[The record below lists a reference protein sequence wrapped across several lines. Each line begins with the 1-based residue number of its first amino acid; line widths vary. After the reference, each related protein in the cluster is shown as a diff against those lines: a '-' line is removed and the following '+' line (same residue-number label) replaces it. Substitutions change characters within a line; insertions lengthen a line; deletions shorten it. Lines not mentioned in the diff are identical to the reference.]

1 MNLPAFFIRRPV
13 ATILLT
19 IGLAIAGLVAFPLLP
34 VAPLPNVD
42 IPTIFVQAQMPGASP
57 ETMATSV
64 ATPLERHLGTIA
76 NVTEMTSR
84 SSQGSTF
91 IVLQFGLSRDINGA
105 ARDVEAA
112 INAARADLP
121 AGLRSNPSYRKL
133 NPAAFPVLILSLTSR
148 TLTPGQIYNS
158 ASNIIQQKLSQI
170 SGIGQVELGG
180 SSLPAVR
187 VDLNPL
193 MLFKYGIGLEDVRA
207 AIASANANAPKGA
220 VAQGTKKFEIYSN
233 DRASRAAQFR
243 NLIIAYRNNAPV
255 RLSDVAHVYDGV
267 EDVHN
272 LGMTNNQPAV
282 LVILFGQPGA
292 NIINTVDKVKKE
304 LPALAAALPPSVRIH
319 IVSDRTPS
327 IRASLIDV
335 ESAMGISVMLVILV
349 VFFFLRNGRAAIIP
363 TVAVPLSLI
372 GTFAV
377 MYAFGFSLDNL
388 SLMALT
394 VATGFVVD
402 DAIVVLENVT
412 RHIEDG
418 MPRFEAAVKGAG
430 EVSFTVLAMSLSL
443 IAVFLPVVLMGGLP
457 GRFFHEFGIT
467 LSASILISLVVSLTT
482 TPMLCAWLD
491 LKPGHGSTEGR
502 LGRLAEAIYVKAH
515 RAYERSLGWALRYPG
530 TIMIVLAVTI
540 VLNFYL
546 FVVVPKSFIPSEDTG
561 MIRGGIVADQN
572 ISFQLMSKKFRTFM
586 RLIREDKAVA
596 HVTGFIGGG
605 AGPVGGATNTGRVFI
620 QLKPQSERGGLSTNQ
635 VAERLRSRLMRV
647 AGARIYLVGA
657 SDVRA
662 GGREGNGAY
671 QYTLEADRLSTL
683 NQWLPKITN
692 ALKQVPQLQDV
703 NTDHQAGGLQ
713 VNVDVNRATASRL
726 GVSLMQIDNTLY
738 DAFGQRPVSTIYQ
751 NDNTYHVVMAV
762 EHQFWQSPQML
773 RDIYIS
779 TSGGA
784 ISGSA
789 ATAAAAGTVVLQGA
803 GSGVSSIASAA
814 VRNAQLNAISTSA
827 QGGISTGSALSTSA
841 EQMVPLATLSHLS
854 YSTAPLQVNHQGPF
868 VATTF
873 SFNLPPHVS
882 LGEATTAIDR
892 TMARLHVPISIH
904 GGFAG
909 TAAEF
914 RSSLGDEPLLLLA
927 AILAVYLVL
936 GILYESYIHPLTI
949 LSTLPS
955 AGVGALLALLLFHID
970 FSLISLIGVLLLI
983 GIVKKNAIMMIDFA
997 LVAERELSLSPKEA
1011 IYTACLKRFR
1021 PILMTTF
1028 AAILGAVPLAIGF
1041 GTGSELRQP
1050 LGVAIV
1056 GGLIVSQLLTLYT
1069 TPVIYLYLDR
1079 FRLWTQR
1086 RWAGFYGRFV
1096 DA

>member
-19 IGLAIAGLVAFPLLP
+19 IGLAIAGLAAFPLLP
-34 VAPLPNVD
+34 VAPLPDVD

-76 NVTEMTSR
+76 DVTEMTSR

-105 ARDVEAA
+105 ARDVQAA

-121 AGLRSNPSYRKL
+121 SGLRSNPTYRKL
-133 NPAAFPVLILSLTSR
+133 NPAAFPVLILSLTSK

-187 VDLNPL
+187 IDLNPL
-193 MLFKYGIGLEDVRA
+193 KLFKYGIGLEDVRA
-207 AIASANANAPKGA
+207 AIAGANANAPKGA
-220 VAQGTKKFEIYSN
+220 VVQGADKYEIYTN
-233 DRASRAAQFR
+233 DRASQADQFR

-255 RLSDVAHVYDGV
+255 RLSDVAHVYNGV
-267 EDVHN
+267 EDIRN
-272 LGMTNNQPAV
+272 LGMTNNEPAV
-282 LVILFGQPGA
+282 LVILFRQPGA
-292 NIINTVDKVKKE
+292 NIIKTVDAVKKE
-304 LPALAAALPPSVRIH
+304 LPGLKAALPPSVTFH
-319 IVSDRTPS
+319 IVSDRTTT
-327 IRASLIDV
+327 IRTSLIDV
-335 ESAMGISVMLVILV
+335 ESAMGISVVLVILV

-377 MYAFGFSLDNL
+377 MYAFGFTLDNL

-402 DAIVVLENVT
+402 DAIVVLENVA

-418 MPRFEAAVKGAG
+418 MPRFEAALKGAG
-430 EVSFTVLAMSLSL
+430 EVSFTVLSMSLSL

-467 LSASILISLVVSLTT
+467 LSASIVISLVVSLTT

-491 LKPGHGSTEGR
+491 MAPGHGASEGR
-502 LGRLAEAIYVKAH
+502 LGRIAEGIYVVAH

-546 FVVVPKSFIPSEDTG
+546 FVVIPKSFMPSEDTG
-561 MIRGGIVADQN
+561 MIEGGIVADQD
-572 ISFQLMSKKFRTFM
+572 ISFQLMSKKFKTFM
-586 RLIREDKAVA
+586 KLISEDPAVA
-596 HVTGFIGGG
+596 NVTGFTGGSGPRGGG
-605 AGPVGGATNTGRVFI
+605 TNSGHVFI
-620 QLKPQSERGGLSTNQ
+620 QLKPLSERHGLSTNA
-635 VAERLRSRLMRV
+635 VAQRLRGKLMQV

-662 GGREGNGAY
+662 GGRQGNGAY

-683 NQWLPKITN
+683 NTWVPRITD
-692 ALKQVPQLQDV
+692 ALKKVPQLQDV
-703 NTDHQAGGLQ
+703 NSDHQAGGLQ
-713 VNVDVNRATASRL
+713 VNVDVDRTTASRL
-726 GVSLMQIDNTLY
+726 GVSLSQIDNTLY

-762 EHQFWQSPQML
+762 EPRFWQSPSML
-773 RDIYIS
+773 RNIYVS

-789 ATAAAAGTVVLQGA
+789 STAAAAGTVVLP
-803 GSGVSSIASAA
+803 GSTSTAASVASDA
-814 VRNAQLNAISTSA
+814 VRNARLNAISTSA
-827 QGGISTGSALSTSA
+827 QGGISTGAALSTSV
-841 EQMVPLATLSHLS
+841 ERVVPLAALSHLS
-854 YSTAPLQVNHQGPF
+854 YSTAPLSVSHQGPF

-882 LGEATTAIDR
+882 LGEATAAINR
-892 TMARLHVPISIH
+892 TMARLHVPISVH
-904 GGFAG
+904 GEFAG
-909 TAAEF
+909 TAAVF
-914 RSSLGDEPLLLLA
+914 RTSLGDEPLLILS
-927 AILAVYLVL
+927 AILAVYL
-936 GILYESYIHPLTI
+936 
-949 LSTLPS
+949 
-955 AGVGALLALLLFHID
+955 
-970 FSLISLIGVLLLI
+970 
-983 GIVKKNAIMMIDFA
+983 
-997 LVAERELSLSPKEA
+997 
-1011 IYTACLKRFR
+1011 
-1021 PILMTTF
+1021 
-1028 AAILGAVPLAIGF
+1028 
-1041 GTGSELRQP
+1041 
-1050 LGVAIV
+1050 
-1056 GGLIVSQLLTLYT
+1056 
-1069 TPVIYLYLDR
+1069 
-1079 FRLWTQR
+1079 
-1086 RWAGFYGRFV
+1086 
-1096 DA
+1096 